1 MGTTQDLTN
10 CDRNH
15 IMSDQDFMKNLGET
29 EKKAVEA
36 CEKFYQKEEGKD
48 WHVTGLQE
56 CKKDGQEFKI
66 SLMLCAG
73 DQCTMKDF
81 TVEEKD
87 GKFVA
92 ALVEDDDA
100 PF

>member
-1 MGTTQDLTN
+1 MGRSRIACVAPLA
-10 CDRNH
+10 
-15 IMSDQDFMKNLGET
+15 MSDQDFLSKLSEAEKN
-29 EKKAVEA
+29 AVKA
-36 CEKFYQKEEGKD
+36 CEAFYQEEEGKE

-56 CKKDGQEFKI
+56 CKKDGEGFKI

-87 GKFVA
+87 GKLVA
-92 ALVEDDDA
+92 ALEEDDA